1 MWHSVFSTDAPHR
14 LAWLSKFKFNELH
27 TELRNMIL
35 KEVFTSKDGGLQWK
49 KGATW
54 SVQLLGVCKEWN
66 EYGKKAVYAGNIVK

>member
-1 MWHSVFSTDAPHR
+1 
-14 LAWLSKFKFNELH
+14 
-27 TELRNMIL
+27 MIL